1 MNFKDLIKEA
11 ENPKYIEGIYNYCDR
26 WCERC
31 IFTAQCL
38 NFSISESHE
47 EIDDVTNEKF
57 WENLTSLLED
67 AISFLSEKIS
77 KDGIDFDEIEID
89 IYNADDAD
97 NEIDNYESVKIAE
110 DYTKQVARWIKENSG
125 FIESFES
132 KLNNPEKFD
141 PIAVINWYHTQIYV
155 KLKRAYLSRTLEHD
169 DEEDDYPKDSEGSAK
184 VALIGLDRSLASWGE
199 LIHYNDLDENRI
211 INFLLVLEKLKRL
224 IEKDFPYARN
234 FIRPGF
240 DLLN

>member
-31 IFTAQCL
+31 VFTAQCL
-38 NFSISESHE
+38 NFSISENEE
-47 EIDDVTNEKF
+47 EINDVTNEKF

-67 AISFLSEKIS
+67 AIAFLSERV
-77 KDGIDFDEIEID
+77 KDEDIDFDNVEID
-89 IYNADDAD
+89 IIDTEEVDD
-97 NEIDNYESVKIAE
+97 EIDNYESVIIAE
-110 DYTKQVARWIKENSG
+110 TYTKLVAKWFKQNNKFVEEFRQN
-125 FIESFES
+125 
-132 KLNNPEKFD
+132 LNNPEKFD

-155 KLKRAYLSRTLEHD
+155 KLKRAYLSQAIEN
-169 DEEDDYPKDSEGSAK
+169 EEDDYPKDSDGSAK
-184 VALIGLDRSLASWGE
+184 VALIGLDRSIASWGE
-199 LIHYNDLDENRI
+199 LVHFSQLNEDEIIH
-211 INFLLVLEKLKRL
+211 FLLKLEKLKKL
-224 IEKDFPYARN
+224 IELDFPDARA